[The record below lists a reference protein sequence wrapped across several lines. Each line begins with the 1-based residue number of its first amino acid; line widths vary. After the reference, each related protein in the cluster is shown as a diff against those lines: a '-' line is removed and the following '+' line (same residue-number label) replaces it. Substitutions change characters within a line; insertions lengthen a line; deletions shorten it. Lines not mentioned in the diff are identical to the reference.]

1 MPAWIAFVVPFII
14 EKLMQTFQMILNAY
28 NLVADRFADSGF
40 SLFISLETENE
51 KLKEELLEQY
61 YNWLKLAVNLCPA
74 HIFIMYNY
82 EVIQADE
89 DLKRFLMSDE
99 YLKKVY
105 ESVDK
110 SFKEGAR
117 AKDLAEFLK
126 SALIDTP
133 LSFIL
138 GAWEQLIANPITMF
152 NEICSRLIA
161 YINEHP
167 TEEQVAVNK
176 FLSQFTPDKV
186 PDRFL
191 VIGNEIIAKINPF
204 LAILSPQILAHIKAL
219 YAYSKVI
226 HYKPCPQPPRQLLD
240 FLDCDVYLDGKHEA
254 IIKLREDNTLT
265 IEIPKEKITPIVWHE
280 IKFDY
285 AGLTKSLKFR
295 YGKVPKL
302 YVTDFGFG
310 GYMSCYREC
319 SLKLGDDMA
328 NWTGD
333 CRIDCTT
340 FYGDS
345 YSLLWIEMENNMGD
359 APFYLRVYVG
369 AYREACI
376 GTAKLYVGYREGD
389 KLYLTPVT
397 DIWGTWLNPSP
408 ITLYGRFPGPR
419 FVIALYHYCYQ
430 PTLSVTGVRIIKSE
444 AWTQ

>member
-1 MPAWIAFVVPFII
+1 MPAWVAFVVPFII

-40 SLFISLETENE
+40 SLFISLEAENE
-51 KLKEELLEQY
+51 KLKEELLTQY

-82 EVIQADE
+82 QVIEVDD
-89 DLKRFLMSDE
+89 DLKRFLLSDE

-117 AKDLAEFLK
+117 AKDMMEFLK

-152 NEICSRLIA
+152 NEICGRLMA
-161 YINEHP
+161 FINEHP

-204 LAILSPQILAHIKAL
+204 LAILSPQILAHIKAM

-240 FLDCDVYLDGKHEA
+240 FLDCDIYLDGKHEA
-254 IIKLREDNTLT
+254 IIKLREDNVLT
-265 IEIPKEKITPIVWHE
+265 IEIPKEKIAPIVEHE

-285 AGLTKSLKFR
+285 AGLTKSLKFK
-295 YGKVPKL
+295 YGKIPKL
-302 YVTDFGFG
+302 YLTDY
-310 GYMSCYREC
+310 GYYGWESCELECAPEKGKDMSNYLGCFEVIC
-319 SLKLGDDMA
+319 SSLL
-328 NWTGD
+328 T
-333 CRIDCTT
+333 
-340 FYGDS
+340 DS
-345 YSLLWIEMENNMGD
+345 YTLVWLEMENNMGD
-359 APFYLRVYVG
+359 APFYFQIGVG
-369 AYREACI
+369 AYQHGCYGPSYVYI
-376 GTAKLYVGYREGD
+376 GYKEGD
-389 KLYLTPVT
+389 KLYLTRVAEN
-397 DIWGTWLNPSP
+397 IGSYMNPTT
-408 ITLYGRFPGPR
+408 ITLYGRFPSPR
-419 FVIALYHYCYQ
+419 FVIAVDHYC
-430 PTLSVTGVRIIKSE
+430 PRASLSASGVWIWMTKAWSE
-444 AWTQ
+444 

>member
-1 MPAWIAFVVPFII
+1 MPAWVAFIVPFII

-28 NLVADRFADSGF
+28 NLVADRFADTGF
-40 SLFISLETENE
+40 GMFICLESENE

-126 SALIDTP
+126 SALVDTP

-152 NEICSRLIA
+152 NEICYRLIA
-161 YINEHP
+161 FINEHP

-254 IIKLREDNTLT
+254 IIKLREDNVLT
-265 IEIPKEKITPIVWHE
+265 IEIPKEKIAPIVWHE

-302 YVTDFGFG
+302 YVTDFGFSG
-310 GYMSCYREC
+310 NATPNIEC
-319 SLKLGDDMA
+319 SLKTGDDLA

-333 CRIDCTT
+333 CRINCIS
-340 FYGDS
+340 FYGDG
-345 YSLLWIEMENNMGD
+345 YSFMWIEAENNMGD

-369 AYREACI
+369 AYLEACHD
-376 GTAKLYVGYREGD
+376 TAILYVGYREGNT
-389 KLYLTPVT
+389 LYLTPIT
-397 DIWGTWLNPSP
+397 RIYGLWSNPSP
-408 ITLYGRFPGPR
+408 ITLYGVFPSPR
-419 FVIALYHYCYQ
+419 FVIALYHQCTTQ
-430 PTLSVTGVRIIKSE
+430 QTAVTGVRIIKSE
-444 AWTQ
+444 AWFE